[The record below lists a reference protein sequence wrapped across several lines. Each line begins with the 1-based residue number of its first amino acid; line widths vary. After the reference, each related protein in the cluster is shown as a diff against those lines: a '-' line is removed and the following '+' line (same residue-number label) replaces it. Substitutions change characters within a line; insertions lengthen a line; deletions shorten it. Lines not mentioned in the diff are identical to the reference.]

1 MLFVWNN
8 KNNKKDK
15 EGVPLSGAPS
25 LLFEGRLVKVSVYDK
40 KDVVFA

>member
-1 MLFVWNN
+1 MTFRGYLKRTEYDTD

-25 LLFEGRLVKVSVYDK
+25 LLFEGRLVKV
-40 KDVVFA
+40 